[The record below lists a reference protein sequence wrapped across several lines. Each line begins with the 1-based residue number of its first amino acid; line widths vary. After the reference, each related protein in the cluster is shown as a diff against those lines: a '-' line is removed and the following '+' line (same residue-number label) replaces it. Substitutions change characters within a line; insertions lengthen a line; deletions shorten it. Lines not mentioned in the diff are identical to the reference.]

1 MVSDNATLS
10 SNQRTPN
17 FPYRSNVAY
26 RRLKRV
32 VDIAVALPA
41 AVITLPLTVV
51 LCVIINLNSNGSP
64 LFRQQRIGLGGKPF
78 MLYKLRTMEKDAEIN
93 GPSLSVKTDPRV
105 TSVGRLLRK
114 YHLDEMPQFWNILKG
129 DMSLVGPRPEREHYL
144 RQLRIAEPES
154 SNLHVMKPGI
164 TSAGMVNYGYASDIE
179 SMVERLHHD
188 LQYLENASTS
198 LDFKIMMKS
207 IKTIFNGKGI

>member
-93 GPSLSVKTDPRV
+93 GPSLSVKNDPRV
-105 TSVGRLLRK
+105 TYR
-114 YHLDEMPQFWNILKG
+114 
-129 DMSLVGPRPEREHYL
+129 
-144 RQLRIAEPES
+144 A
-154 SNLHVMKPGI
+154 
-164 TSAGMVNYGYASDIE
+164 
-179 SMVERLHHD
+179 
-188 LQYLENASTS
+188 
-198 LDFKIMMKS
+198 
-207 IKTIFNGKGI
+207 